1 MVYFIRYIIPN
12 TETVLG
18 ILFQDQRWHILYLLS
33 NWQTNYNRIILSL
46 LLLNSRDNM
55 PNIKR
60 YSKWHFKFPKGI
72 PNDTRLFLF
81 KFALSSFNIWLIE
94 LRG

>member
-1 MVYFIRYIIPN
+1 
-12 TETVLG
+12 
-18 ILFQDQRWHILYLLS
+18 
-33 NWQTNYNRIILSL
+33 
-46 LLLNSRDNM
+46 M

-72 PNDTRLFLF
+72 PNDSRLFLF

-94 LRG
+94 LRGYYNEVYRGKDHHQKRSFGLSSAAIIIKYCIFFYV